1 VANATGCSSIYG
13 GNLPTTPWAKN
24 SGGLGPAWSNSLF
37 EDNAE
42 FGLGFRIT
50 IDRQRDQALRLLK
63 AENGKLSG
71 ELTDA
76 ITNADQTTEAG
87 VFEQRKRV
95 NELKSHLENS
105 NGDSTRM
112 LASLA
117 DYLVRKSVWI
127 IGGDGWAYDIGYG
140 GLDHVLAS
148 GKDVNILILDTEVYS
163 NTGGQRSKATPLGAV
178 AKFAA
183 GGKESPKKD
192 LGMVAMSS
200 GHAYVARIALG
211 ADDTQALRAIIEA
224 ERYPGPSVIIAY
236 SHCIAH
242 GYNMKYGL
250 SQQKLAVES
259 GYWPLFRYNP
269 SLVSRGENPFRLD
282 SKPPKIPFEKYA
294 YNELRYLVLKKS
306 NPKTARELMKQAQQE
321 VTQRWHLYEKMEKMY
336 EPGN

>member
-1 VANATGCSSIYG
+1 
-13 GNLPTTPWAKN
+13 LPTTPWAKN
-24 SGGLGPAWSNSLF
+24 SDGLGPAWSNSLF

-42 FGLGFRIT
+42 FGLGFRVA
-50 IDRQRDQALRLLK
+50 IDRQRDMALRMLK
-63 AENGKLSG
+63 DQNGKLSG
-71 ELTDA
+71 DLKNA
-76 ITNADQTTEAG
+76 ILEADQTTEAD
-87 VFEQRKRV
+87 VFEQRERV
-95 NELKSHLENS
+95 NELKKHLKNGNGNS
-105 NGDSTRM
+105 NSM

-148 GKDVNILILDTEVYS
+148 GRDVNILILDTEVYS

-183 GGKESPKKD
+183 GGKDTPKKD
-192 LGMVAMSS
+192 LGMLAVSG

-211 ADDTQALRAIIEA
+211 ANDTQALRAIIEA

-250 SQQKLAVES
+250 SQQKLAVET
-259 GYWPLFRYNP
+259 GYWPLFRFNP
-269 SLVSRGENPFRLD
+269 SLAQKGENPFQLD
-282 SKPPKIPFEKYA
+282 SKKPKKSFEEYA
-294 YNELRYLVLKKS
+294 YNEMRYLMLKKS
-306 NPKTARELMKQAQQE
+306 NPKAAKELMKQAQEE
-321 VTQRWHLYEKMEKMY
+321 VTQRWHLYEQMEKMY
-336 EPGN
+336 EPEN